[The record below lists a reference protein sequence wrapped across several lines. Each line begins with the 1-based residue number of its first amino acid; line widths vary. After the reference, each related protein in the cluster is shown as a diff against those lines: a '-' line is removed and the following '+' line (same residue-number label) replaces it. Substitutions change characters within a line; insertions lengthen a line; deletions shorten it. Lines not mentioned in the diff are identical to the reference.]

1 MRKKYSAGFSLIEL
15 MIVVAIIGILTV
27 FAIPSYKNYTE
38 RARFSEVII
47 ATEPFKTAISLALQ
61 QGAELNELTHN
72 VYGIPP
78 PPTPTKNIASIKV
91 SNGIITATSTKAAGH
106 ATLILTPDQ
115 EGNVWNISG
124 SCLNAGLC
132 NF

>member
-1 MRKKYSAGFSLIEL
+1 MRKKHYTGFSLIEL

-38 RARFSEVII
+38 RARFSEVIM
-47 ATEPFKTAISLALQ
+47 ATQPFKTAISLAIQ

-78 PPTPTKNIASIKV
+78 EPKPTKNIASIKV
-91 SNGIITATSTKAAGH
+91 SNGTITATSTKAAGQ
-106 ATLILTPDQ
+106 ATLILIPDQ
-115 EGNVWNISG
+115 EGNVWSVSG
-124 SCLNAGLC
+124 TCLNAGLC
-132 NF
+132 HF

>member
-1 MRKKYSAGFSLIEL
+1 MRKKTYAGFSLIEL

-47 ATEPFKTAISLALQ
+47 GAEPFKTAISLAIQ
-61 QGAELNELTHN
+61 QGAELNELTNN

-78 PPTPTKNIASIKV
+78 EPSPTKNIASIKV

-115 EGNVWNISG
+115 EGNVWNVSG

>member
-1 MRKKYSAGFSLIEL
+1 MRKKHCTGFSLIEL

-61 QGAELNELTHN
+61 QGAELHELTHHM
-72 VYGIPP
+72 YGIPP
-78 PPTPTKNIASIKV
+78 PPAPTKNIASINV